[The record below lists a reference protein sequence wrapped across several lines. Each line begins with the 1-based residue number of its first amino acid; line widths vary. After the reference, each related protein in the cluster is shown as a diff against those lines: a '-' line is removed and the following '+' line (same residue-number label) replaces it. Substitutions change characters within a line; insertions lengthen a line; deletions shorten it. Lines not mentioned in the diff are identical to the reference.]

1 VSEPKRVIFK
11 PHWPVTLDPAAEAS
25 LAETPFTGG
34 LPTEPPRIDTRII
47 PRDGWYKLSL
57 RSLSEITDLTQRLAD
72 YSGYD
77 VIYGPNVDNNP
88 RGHHSSSE
96 PVTRL

>member
-1 VSEPKRVIFK
+1 VIFK